1 MAVAKSAYGMV
12 GSDWGFAERRAPAA
26 THCINLDA
34 AMFSCSTHTTTHSE
48 IQDVDMVDL

>member
-12 GSDWGFAERRAPAA
+12 GSGWGFAERRAPAA

-34 AMFSCSTHTTTHSE
+34 AMFSCSGMRRHADSLC
-48 IQDVDMVDL
+48 IVDV